1 VPDSVRTPR
10 NHRLAGNDA
19 NFGASH
25 GLVGAVGAWLA
36 WNTAGLALGLLG
48 VSTGGGL
55 GFGIMVGAAVVGG
68 LNGTI
73 SGMTR
78 IYDWASPTGWL
89 SFLADSTWG
98 LAGTAMSDLLNIF
111 YKDRNYR
118 PELSERQNRHVY
130 DGGFGFGTYAFTQ
143 GNVTSNLNGRH
154 GDLLDHPRLAE
165 PAVRAHLHADLRR
178 MDGGRHDRRHRRL
191 AVHRSVDRRR
201 HPRRRLPRQP
211 LGVVGLRRGR
221 EPERRHAVLG
231 VSQRAT
237 SECASAWPESHSGS
251 VRPSSPASS
260 RRHAR

>member
-1 VPDSVRTPR
+1 VVGFVVGTVYGLATGHSLGDSLLRG
-10 NHRLAGNDA
+10 LEA
-19 NFGASH
+19 

-98 LAGTAMSDLLNIF
+98 LAGTAMSDLLHIVNIF

-154 GDLLDHPRLAE
+154 GDLLDHETLHVWQNRLFGPIFTLTYVAW
-165 PAVRAHLHADLRR
+165 
-178 MDGGRHDRRHRRL
+178 M
-191 AVHRSVDRRR
+191 
-201 HPRRRLPRQP
+201 
-211 LGVVGLRRGR
+211 VVGAIVGI
-221 EPERRHAVLG
+221 V
-231 VSQRAT
+231 
-237 SECASAWPESHSGS
+237 ASPFTDQSIGDDIRDVAYLDNPWESWAYDVGGS
-251 VRPSSPASS
+251 PNGGTLSWA
-260 RRHAR
+260 